1 MKGNSTTGHLASL
14 LTIII
19 WGTTFI
25 STKILLVDFQP
36 VEILFFRFVMGL
48 AALLLVCPRRLKGTS
63 RQQELTFAT
72 AGLCG
77 ICLYY
82 LLENIALTYTMASNV
97 GVIISVAPFFTAIL
111 SHLFLK
117 EERPGAS
124 FFIGFAI
131 AMAGIFLISF
141 NGSKLELN
149 PVGDLLALLAAL
161 IWACYS
167 VLTKK
172 ISGYG
177 YHTILTTRRIFCYGI
192 LFMIPPLFLFDFKL
206 ELARFAN
213 PVYLFNI
220 IFLGLGASALCFVT
234 WNFAVKVLGAVKTS
248 IYIYMVP
255 VITVVTSVVILHEKI
270 TALAAVGT
278 VLTLAGLF
286 LSEGKGF
293 LKKGRNKMDW
303 QNEKCVMVIDESL
316 PLGIIANTAAIM
328 GITLGKKMP
337 EVVGADVTD
346 QSGNEHLGIIEFP
359 VPILRG
365 SPEIIKQIREK
376 LYQPDF
382 QDLTVVDFSDLAQG
396 CKTYDEFIEKMG
408 HVPES
413 TLQYFGVAICG
424 AKKKVNKLTGSIP
437 LLR

>member
-1 MKGNSTTGHLASL
+1 MENKNIQGHFSAL
-14 LTIII
+14 LTIFI

-36 VEILFFRFVMGL
+36 VEILFFRFVIGL
-48 AALLLVCPRRLKGTS
+48 AVLLLVYPHRLKGTS
-63 RQQELTFAT
+63 KRQELTFAA

-97 GVIISVAPFFTAIL
+97 GVIISVAPFFTALL
-111 SHLFLK
+111 SHRFLQAEK
-117 EERPGAS
+117 PKAN
-124 FFIGFAI
+124 FYIGFAV
-131 AMAGIFLISF
+131 AMAGICLISF

-149 PVGDLLALLAAL
+149 PAGDLLALLAAL

-192 LFMIPPLFLFDFKL
+192 LFMIPTLFLFDFKL

-234 WNFAVKVLGAVKTS
+234 WNFAVKVLGAIKTS

-255 VITVVTSVVILHEKI
+255 VITVITSVVVLHEKI
-270 TALAAVGT
+270 TVMAAVGT

-286 LSEGKGF
+286 LSESKLF
-293 LKKGRNKMDW
+293 LRKEEK
-303 QNEKCVMVIDESL
+303 QN
-316 PLGIIANTAAIM
+316 G
-328 GITLGKKMP
+328 
-337 EVVGADVTD
+337 
-346 QSGNEHLGIIEFP
+346 
-359 VPILRG
+359 
-365 SPEIIKQIREK
+365 
-376 LYQPDF
+376 
-382 QDLTVVDFSDLAQG
+382 LA
-396 CKTYDEFIEKMG
+396 K
-408 HVPES
+408 
-413 TLQYFGVAICG
+413 
-424 AKKKVNKLTGSIP
+424 
-437 LLR
+437 